1 MLYYKYLC
9 LKKLA
14 HIEIVNESVRM
25 EKLNWY
31 QLEIKEV
38 FKNLHT
44 SEHGLNREE
53 VEKRF
58 KHYGPNKL
66 SEEEKI
72 SKLQILFHQFTS
84 PLIYILLIAGTVTI
98 ILQEY
103 IDSGVIFSVVV
114 LNAIIG
120 FVQEHKAE
128 ESVRALKKMV
138 VPKAKVVRD
147 GEDKE
152 IHSEEVVPGDIVL
165 LSSGTKVPADLRLV
179 HTIELR
185 PG

>member
-1 MLYYKYLC
+1 
-9 LKKLA
+9 
-14 HIEIVNESVRM
+14 M

-44 SEHGLNREE
+44 SEHGLSREE

-72 SKLQILFHQFTS
+72 SKLQILLHQFTS

-103 IDSGVIFSVVV
+103 IDSGVIFSVIV
-114 LNAIIG
+114 LN
-120 FVQEHKAE
+120 
-128 ESVRALKKMV
+128 
-138 VPKAKVVRD
+138 
-147 GEDKE
+147 
-152 IHSEEVVPGDIVL
+152 
-165 LSSGTKVPADLRLV
+165 
-179 HTIELR
+179 
-185 PG
+185 